1 MSGVQRSRVNHP
13 RSCGLWQ
20 FWGVHIVFHCPVLQG
35 YELTIKQLMTGLAL
49 VAAATGSQAN
59 TGITAITVLS
69 EGFNNVPALPAAG
82 WAQVN
87 NSTAPL
93 GTSWFQGNAGTFAA
107 ASGAAISYVAANFLS
122 TGSTGS
128 TAGSVSNWL
137 MTPTVALDTT
147 SLLSF
152 LVRTAGDGFLDTI
165 DVRLSISGAST
176 SVADFSTVLGSFQTS
191 TATGWVSRS
200 FGSSCIAVPTTGRL
214 AFRYVVDNVSTA
226 GNYLGLDNVVITSA
240 IPEPGTYL

>member
-1 MSGVQRSRVNHP
+1 
-13 RSCGLWQ
+13 
-20 FWGVHIVFHCPVLQG
+20 
-35 YELTIKQLMTGLAL
+35 MTGLAL
-49 VAAATGSQAN
+49 IAAAAGSLAN

-69 EGFNNVPALPAAG
+69 EGFDNVPALPAAG

-93 GTSWFQGNAGTFAA
+93 GTSWFQGNAGIFAA
-107 ASGAAISYVAANFLS
+107 ASGAANSYVAANFLG
-122 TGSTGS
+122 TGSA
-128 TAGSVSNWL
+128 AGSVSNWL

-165 DVRLSISGAST
+165 EVRLSTSGAST
-176 SVADFSTVLGSFQTS
+176 SVADFSIVLGTFQASTS
-191 TATGWVSRS
+191 TGWVSRS
-200 FGSSCIAVPTTGRL
+200 FGTSGIAAPTTGRL

-240 IPEPGTYL
+240 IPEPGTYLLMGLGVAGLMLRRRFSA